1 MNLNMLS
8 LSEAVEAINVRKV
21 TSVDLV
27 QACLDRIDERDS
39 DVKAWTQIDRQ
50 AVLDEAK
57 SRDREAPVGP
67 LHGIPVG
74 VKDIIDTVHLPTEY
88 GSQIYR
94 GYRPGREAACVSLV
108 RRAGAVILGKT
119 VTTEFAMFRPG
130 PTANPHALDRTPGGS
145 SSGSAAAV
153 ADFQVPAAFGTQTAG
168 SIIRP
173 AAFCGVVGYKP
184 SFGTLSLDGIKPLA
198 QTLDTLGFITRKV
211 HDQFVMRSALLGAE
225 RNPALFARSKP
236 RVGFFR
242 TPFWSAAA
250 PETRQLLENTAQQLS
265 ENGFDVGEVT
275 CPASFDNLNE
285 LHTNLMAFET
295 ARNYVPEYSEPNR
308 SLLDE
313 RSRQAIEAGWKIS
326 ADDYQTMRTELGQAR
341 LQFAELAGEFDAI
354 MVPATAGEAP
364 PIQSTGDP
372 VFNRMWS
379 LLGVP
384 AVTLPAGRG
393 PNGLPLGIQFV
404 ARYDTDLRL
413 LQLCEDVETRLEGG
427 KS

>member
-1 MNLNMLS
+1 MLS
-8 LSEAVEAINVRKV
+8 LSEAVEAINARKV

-39 DVKAWTQIDRQ
+39 DVKAWIQIDRQ

-67 LHGIPVG
+67 LHGVPVG
-74 VKDIIDTVHLPTEY
+74 IKDVIDTVHLPTEY

-119 VTTEFAMFRPG
+119 VTTEFAMYRPG

-153 ADFQVPAAFGTQTAG
+153 ADFQVPAAFGTQTSG

-211 HDQFVMRSALLGAE
+211 RDQFVMRNALLGAE
-225 RNPALFARSKP
+225 RNFPLSANGKP
-236 RVGFFR
+236 RVGFLR
-242 TPFWSAAA
+242 TPFWSATA
-250 PETRQLLENTAQQLS
+250 PETRQLLEKTAQHLS
-265 ENGFDVGEVT
+265 EDGFKVEEVV
-275 CPASFDNLNE
+275 CPASFGKLND
-285 LHTNLMAFET
+285 LHANLMAFET
-295 ARNYVPEYSEPNR
+295 ARNYVPEYDEPNR
-308 SLLDE
+308 TLLDVK
-313 RSRQAIEAGWKIS
+313 SREVIESGWTVS
-326 ADDYQTMRTELGQAR
+326 ADDYQALRVELGQAR
-341 LQFAELAGEFDAI
+341 LQFAELARDFDAI
-354 MVPATAGEAP
+354 MVPAAVGEAP
-364 PIQSTGDP
+364 SIATTGDP
-372 VFNRMWS
+372 VFSRMWS

-393 PNGLPLGIQFV
+393 PNGLPLGVQFV
-404 ARYDTDLRL
+404 GRYNTDLRL
-413 LQLCEDVETRLEGG
+413 LQVCEEVEKQLESSKG
-427 KS
+427 